1 MCGGEISLC
10 RCEGT
15 TKKEREKMV
24 KMSKDQIHESMI
36 TVIQKPNTCEVIQ
49 ENKRNFDSEFV
60 QMYVKQDAT
69 YQHVALE

>member
-1 MCGGEISLC
+1 
-10 RCEGT
+10 
-15 TKKEREKMV
+15 MV
-24 KMSKDQIHESMI
+24 KMSKDQIQESMI

-60 QMYVKQDAT
+60 QTYVKQDAT